1 MLECAGFAA
10 CKKFDFCHCICQKC
24 IRFRS
29 TSSARCCRK
38 ATFHECGRVL
48 CQTAIFQRQ
57 DRMHLQSADMGI
69 PYVGYKT
76 ALLSQFGFFPFYTGG
91 EFIFLS
97 IFVQAVL
104 PACRQMVDFLQ
115 NILHRKQKKQGM
127 KGKGVVSLRGNSSEC
142 QKSGGAGGTAAHSII
157 AGTTAV
163 VPAQSV
169 KKGVVS
175 LKRGNSFWVQ
185 KKHSDYEN
193 PNACGRM

>member
-127 KGKGVVSLRGNSSEC
+127 KGKAAIPAALSFRTLS
-142 QKSGGAGGTAAHSII
+142 QFDGAWNTEDFFFALAFHKPFC
-157 AGTTAV
+157 A
-163 VPAQSV
+163 
-169 KKGVVS
+169 
-175 LKRGNSFWVQ
+175 L
-185 KKHSDYEN
+185 
-193 PNACGRM
+193 